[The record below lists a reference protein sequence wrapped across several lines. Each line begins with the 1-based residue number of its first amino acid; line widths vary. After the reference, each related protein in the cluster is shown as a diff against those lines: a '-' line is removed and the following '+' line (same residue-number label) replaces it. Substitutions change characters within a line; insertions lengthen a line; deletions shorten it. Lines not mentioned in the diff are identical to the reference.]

1 MMKIFLLLLS
11 LMAGCEASTE
21 VKVCRDGWVEFYCK
35 YKASETYQII
45 DVVPPNNSEIR
56 STQKDQWENKGRYS
70 LYHDTKNKRLKVAI
84 KQLQQENFGEYECE
98 FFQDQNSPDEVED
111 EVKVAAE
118 TDGCQGQFNQ
128 TVYRT
133 AKTTITCDYPENKHR
148 FSDKFLCREN
158 KFTCEEILS
167 TSSSVK
173 SNRKYNL
180 TETNRGFSVS
190 ISNVSSH
197 DAGLYWC
204 GVNEGN
210 YRTGLRKIQLKV
222 EGEQHTSDTS
232 RFDSLTH
239 ITEVSLKYVVKYS
252 QCCLSTDITTFTR
265 SPTIGQN
272 FTYWCEY
279 PNGAPIKKFICKG
292 EDPSICQPLITTQQ
306 KKNTKFSMKED
317 KEKRNITIT
326 VREVTADDSGTYWC
340 GAEST
345 DRRRSNTFF
354 HRFLMTVEHFPPLG
368 TLGEHVL
375 HIAIKLSTSA
385 KRHFLL
391 DTLSSSP

>member
-222 EGEQHTSDTS
+222 EGGSQVV
-232 RFDSLTH
+232 
-239 ITEVSLKYVVKYS
+239 ITLVVCVAVLLLLLFVIILILIYKRCS
-252 QCCLSTDITTFTR
+252 HSKHR
-265 SPTIGQN
+265 R
-272 FTYWCEY
+272 
-279 PNGAPIKKFICKG
+279 NGAAEHTR
-292 EDPSICQPLITTQQ
+292 EDYVYEEVQDYVQ
-306 KKNTKFSMKED
+306 KP
-317 KEKRNITIT
+317 
-326 VREVTADDSGTYWC
+326 DSGNAVTTIY
-340 GAEST
+340 ATANFPTNPSASLHHST
-345 DRRRSNTFF
+345 IN
-354 HRFLMTVEHFPPLG
+354 
-368 TLGEHVL
+368 
-375 HIAIKLSTSA
+375 
-385 KRHFLL
+385 
-391 DTLSSSP
+391 